1 MQMGNVNASNISQM
15 FDCLITSWTDCFI
28 TELSLCR
35 STLFKANYLWV
46 IDPQKL
52 TDLLDCEWLWMFLFM
67 TFHLNTNKLTL
78 DHGKTLQDIKNTPI
92 KSDVLEF

>member
-1 MQMGNVNASNISQM
+1 M
-15 FDCLITSWTDCFI
+15 L
-28 TELSLCR
+28 
-35 STLFKANYLWV
+35 
-46 IDPQKL
+46 
-52 TDLLDCEWLWMFLFM
+52 LFM